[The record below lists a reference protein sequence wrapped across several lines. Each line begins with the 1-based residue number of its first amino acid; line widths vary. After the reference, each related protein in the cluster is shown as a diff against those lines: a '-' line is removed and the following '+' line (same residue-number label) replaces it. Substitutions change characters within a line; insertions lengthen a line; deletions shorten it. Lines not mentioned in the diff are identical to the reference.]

1 MRTLVGWNEAEQADL
16 VGLYL
21 NVGDDAAEVHVGTE
35 AFVAALEAACAER
48 PFPFDVVLMA
58 LELDL
63 GDEAR
68 TRGIV
73 RTVGEHAPGCPV
85 VIACRA
91 EDVVKLAA
99 YAKVGLPP
107 YVFRDAGGDFLFLLK
122 STLELH
128 VEAAEAGSEQLA
140 AEQMRA
146 EIESARRFQES
157 VIPEKLPQVPRYE
170 LAGRYEPSEIRV
182 SGTKKVRLAGGDYY
196 DAWPMLLPGR
206 LPFSRNEC
214 VGLLMADAAGHG
226 MRACLSITALDAIMR
241 FAGEASKRDPGAM
254 LTRVNRWFCRQRVNL
269 HGGSLVT
276 MLYAVLDTKRHRLV
290 WASAGHPMPLLDDP
304 AGGVRPLAKSI
315 GSEPLGVDPNSRY
328 QSRQAFL
335 PPGARVLIYTDGLC
349 EASPPSRPELQFGIE
364 GIGGVLA
371 AHRDRDAAEALF
383 ETFVAA
389 HLATDGAGRADDT
402 SAILLTR
409 KG

>member
-1 MRTLVGWNEAEQADL
+1 MRTLVGWDDPAQAEL

-21 NVGDDAAEVHVGTE
+21 DVGDDAAEVHVGVE
-35 AFVAALEAACAER
+35 AFTGALDAGLENGK
-48 PFPFDVVLMA
+48 FPYDAVLMA

-63 GDEAR
+63 GTEER

-73 RTVGEHAPGCPV
+73 RRVAERAPGCPV
-85 VIACRA
+85 IIACRA
-91 EDVVKLAA
+91 EDVVRLAA
-99 YAKVGLPP
+99 YARSGLPP
-107 YVFRDAGGDFLFLLK
+107 YVFRDDGGDFLFLLK

-128 VEAAEAGSEQLA
+128 VQSAEAASERVA
-140 AEQMRA
+140 AEQMRG

-157 VIPEKLPQVPRYE
+157 VIPERLPEVADYE
-170 LAGRYEPSEIRV
+170 LAARYEPSEIRV
-182 SGTKKVRLAGGDYY
+182 SGAKNVRLAGGDYY
-196 DAWPMLLPGR
+196 DAWKMLLPGR

-214 VGLLMADAAGHG
+214 VGLIMADAAGHG

-241 FAGEASKRDPGAM
+241 FAGASAKRDPGLM
-254 LTRVNRWFCRQRVNL
+254 LTNVNRWFCRQRVNL

-276 MLYAVLDTKRHRLV
+276 MLYAVLDTKRHRLM

-304 AGGVRPLAKSI
+304 AKGVGPVAEPF
-315 GSEPLGVDPNSRY
+315 GTEPLGVDPNCRY
-328 QSRQAFL
+328 RSRQAFL

-349 EASPPSRPELQFGIE
+349 EAAPPSRPQDQFGTG
-364 GIGGVLA
+364 GIGEVLEA
-371 AHRDRDAAEALF
+371 NREKPAEEALY

-389 HLATDGAGRADDT
+389 HRATDGAGRADDT

-409 KG
+409 RS